1 VPVGRPDGGGER
13 PDAPGAG
20 APPDL
25 GSARQVRALLARH
38 GLTPDK
44 GLGQNFLID
53 RRALE
58 AVVAAADPPPG
69 AAVLEVGPGL
79 GALTRALAER
89 GARVLALELDA
100 RLLPA
105 LRETTDRFPERVEVR
120 RLDALRFDHREM
132 PSGSYLASNLP
143 YQIATALLA
152 EALASGR
159 YRRIG
164 VLVQREV
171 AERIVAGPGDPG
183 FGAFSLICRHFA
195 EARIVRTVGPG
206 CFLPPPKVTSAVVR
220 LEPRPGVAADPATF
234 GLIRAGFRH
243 RRKTLRKNLTAAGLE
258 PERVTV
264 ALEELGLDPRVRAE
278 ALDLDAWRALRARLP
293 IPPGPD
299 ARSGTG

>member
-1 VPVGRPDGGGER
+1 MPAGRPDRGGGR
-13 PDAPGAG
+13 PAEPAAG

-25 GSARQVRALLARH
+25 GSAREVRALLARH
-38 GLTPDK
+38 GLRPDK
-44 GLGQNFLID
+44 GFGQNFLID
-53 RRALE
+53 RQAL
-58 AVVAAADPPPG
+58 ASVVAAADPPPG
-69 AAVLEVGPGL
+69 ATVLEVGPGL
-79 GALTRALAER
+79 GVLTRALAER

-105 LRETTDRFPERVEVR
+105 LRETTDRYPERVEVR

-132 PSGSYLASNLP
+132 PAGSFLASNLP

-183 FGAFSLICRHFA
+183 FGAFSLVCRHYA
-195 EARIVRTVGPG
+195 EARIVRTVAPG

-220 LEPRPGVAADPATF
+220 IEPRPGVAPDPATF
-234 GLIRAGFRH
+234 ALIRAGFRH
-243 RRKTLRKNLTAAGLE
+243 RRKTLRWNLTAAGLA
-258 PERVTV
+258 PERVAA
-264 ALEELGLDPRVRAE
+264 ALQELGLDPRVRAE
-278 ALDLDAWRALRARLP
+278 ALDLDTWRALRARLP
-293 IPPGPD
+293 SPEPP
-299 ARSGTG
+299 